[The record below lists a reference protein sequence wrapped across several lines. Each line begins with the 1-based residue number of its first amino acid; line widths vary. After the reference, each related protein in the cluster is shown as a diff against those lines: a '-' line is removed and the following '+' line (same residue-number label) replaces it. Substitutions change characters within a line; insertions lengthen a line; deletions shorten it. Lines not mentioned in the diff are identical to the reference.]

1 MPTSSDR
8 KASGSDELAAEVPA
22 LKPALVYV
30 GNGAAL
36 PDVPARDL
44 AVDEMDDLASTV
56 GPQITGNKGRASLIK
71 ALVESGLY
79 QE

>member
-1 MPTSSDR
+1 MSDKS
-8 KASGSDELAAEVPA
+8 KAETQPKTDETPA

-44 AVDEMDDLASTV
+44 MVDEMDDLASTV

-71 ALVESGLY
+71 ALIESGLY